1 MTKMTKAQLER
12 RVAVLESINDQLL
25 SEVEYV
31 DHLMKEMGFKEGL
44 STVKATAKE
53 IIESGILEE

>member
-12 RVAVLESINDQLL
+12 RIGVLESINDQLI

-31 DHLMKEMGFKEGL
+31 DHLMKEMGFKEGI
-44 STVKATAKE
+44 TTIKATAQE
-53 IIESGILEE
+53 IIDSGILEE